1 MKTVKILIIGLLTT
15 VAAFA
20 STSEEAYVKHAYKGE
35 NIPTVVKVISPI
47 VDSEY
52 ADTKLTFEFV
62 VNSSGLVESLKT
74 DSKADPKLVAVLS
87 EAIAQWRFAPAIRDG
102 KAVSVKVVL
111 PVYVTSK
118 A

>member
-1 MKTVKILIIGLLTT
+1 MKIVKILVIGLLTA
-15 VAAFA
+15 VAAYA
-20 STSEEAYVKHAYKGE
+20 STGEEAYIKLASKSETV
-35 NIPTVVKVISPI
+35 PTVVKVVSPI
-47 VDSEY
+47 VDSEF
-52 ADTKLTFEFV
+52 ANTKLTFEFV

-87 EAIAQWRFAPAIRDG
+87 EAIAQWRFTPAIRDG

-111 PVYVTSK
+111 PVYVTDK